1 MEIKKLL
8 SRSYWRNFWNILT
21 PKERKMFQIAA
32 FLVVASLIFLSVRWY
47 FYNTESVAK
56 NGGDLKEGIVGQ
68 PTSLNPI
75 LSQNDTDKD
84 LNSLVFNGL
93 AKSDGNGGIV
103 NDLAESIEK
112 SEDGKKWIVRL
123 RQDVLWHDGEPF
135 SADDVIFTIK
145 AIKDPDSRSSSSAW
159 QGVEIQKFNDYTVI
173 FELKNP
179 YAFFKE
185 NLKQKII
192 PEHIFSTIPLSNLYL
207 SDYNFQPI
215 GTGPYVFE
223 KFEKNKNG
231 FINYYKF
238 KANENYFQGRPYIDS
253 YTVKFYKTEPEAIK
267 AFNSRQI
274 DLYAGIGSD
283 NLENISRNFGE
294 KSIYLARYY
303 AVFFNQSISKVLAD
317 KNVRYALNY
326 ATNRQDLVDIVFNGK
341 AQKMDGLFSQD
352 IIAYEP
358 SLNWEFSL
366 EKASDILMKSGWKDE
381 DGDGVLEKKLAKDAT
396 VATPL
401 SFRLI
406 VPESASLIETASLL
420 KDQWAKIGCRVEI
433 QIVASKELQS
443 NYIEPRVYDA
453 LIFGNLLNYNPDP
466 FPFWHS
472 SQKLDPG
479 FNLAL
484 YENSGADKTMEEL
497 RQSSNSETQIND
509 LKKLQ
514 SFIFADAPAVFLFN
528 PDYIL
533 VSLSNLNLGNTNRI
547 NSLSDRYC
555 DIDNWFLKTKRVFKS
570 E

>member
-1 MEIKKLL
+1 MEIKKFL
-8 SRSYWRNFWNILT
+8 SCSYWRNFWNILT
-21 PKERKMFQIAA
+21 PKERKIFQVAA
-32 FLVVASLIFLSVRWY
+32 FLVIASVIFISIKWY
-47 FYNTESVAK
+47 FSATISVAK

-75 LSQNDTDKD
+75 LSQNDIDKD

-93 AKSDGNGGIV
+93 LKSDGNGGLI
-103 NDLAESIEK
+103 NDLAESVEK

-123 RQDVLWHDGEPF
+123 RQNILWHDGEKF
-135 SADDVIFTIK
+135 NADDVVFTIK
-145 AIKDPDSRSSSSAW
+145 AIKDPESRSLSTAW

-179 YAFFKE
+179 YAFFEE

-192 PEHIFSTIPLSNLYL
+192 PEHIFSVIPLANLYL

-223 KFEKNKNG
+223 KFEKSKSG

-238 KANENYFQGRPYIDS
+238 TANEKYFLGRPYIDS
-253 YTVKFYKTEPEAIK
+253 YTIKFYKSEPEAIK

-274 DLYAGIGSD
+274 DLYAGINSG
-283 NLENISRNFGE
+283 NLENINRNFGE
-294 KSIYLARYY
+294 KDIKLARYY

-326 ATNRQDLVDIVFNGK
+326 ATNRQELIETVFLGK
-341 AQKMDGLFSQD
+341 AEKMDGLISQD
-352 IIAYEP
+352 VLGYES
-358 SLNWEFSL
+358 SLYWEYSL
-366 EKASDILMKSGWKDE
+366 EKAIDILSKAGWKDGDN
-381 DGDGVLEKKLAKDAT
+381 DGILEKKLSKDAT
-396 VATPL
+396 EGTPL
-401 SFRLI
+401 SFRLV
-406 VPESASLIETASLL
+406 VPESAALIETASIL
-420 KDQWAKIGCRVEI
+420 KNQWAKIGCRVEI
-433 QIVASKELQS
+433 QIVSSKELQA
-443 NYIEPRVYDA
+443 NYLEPRVYDA
-453 LIFGNLLNYNPDP
+453 LIFGNLLNYKPDP

-484 YENSGADKTMEEL
+484 YENSGADKAMEEL
-497 RQSSNSETQIND
+497 RQTLDPKIQIED

-514 SFIFADAPAVFLFN
+514 SFIFADAPVVFLFN
-528 PDYIL
+528 PNYIL

-547 NSLSDRYC
+547 NSLPDRYC
-555 DIDNWFLKTKRVFKS
+555 DVNNWFLKTKRVFKP